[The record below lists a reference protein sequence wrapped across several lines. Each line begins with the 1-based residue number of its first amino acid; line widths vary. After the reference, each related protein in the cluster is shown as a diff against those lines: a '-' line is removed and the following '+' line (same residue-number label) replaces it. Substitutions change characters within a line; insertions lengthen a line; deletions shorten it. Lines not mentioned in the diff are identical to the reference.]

1 MTSVFQAPGPVIDH
15 EFRHD
20 IVKVAVDPLE
30 ETLRVMLEICY
41 KKIQFI
47 PFCTDLSPI
56 EKYLTSDATTITAI
70 PKKATTS
77 WRKILRVLSIK
88 DLARVAFMG

>member
-1 MTSVFQAPGPVIDH
+1 M
-15 EFRHD
+15 
-20 IVKVAVDPLE
+20 DPLE

-41 KKIQFI
+41 KKTYSLYRFVLT
-47 PFCTDLSPI
+47 FRLSLI
-56 EKYLTSDATTITAI
+56 EKYLTSDAITITAM